1 MKRHVLSLLFLSSLF
16 LLGSCGQTHTSEN
29 ISGNVDAVKSYTV
42 TFVNYDG
49 SVLQKD
55 SLEEGAYPK
64 YNGSD
69 PVRKGSDGEEY
80 TFTGWSPKLAP
91 VDSDITYTAQFT
103 SVNSYTITWVNWDG
117 SVLET
122 DKLSYGEV
130 PSYDGENPVRNSEDG
145 KNYTFAGW
153 SPKVVPVY
161 SDITYTAQFTPV
173 NSYTVTWLNW
183 DGSVLE
189 TDELSYGEVPS
200 YDGEDPVRN
209 SENGKTY
216 TFVGWSPKV
225 VPVYSDIT
233 YTAQFS
239 SEKRYTVTW
248 KNWDGTILE
257 LDQGLSYGDMPSYD
271 GLTPTKPDESRLS
284 FTFTGWTPEVTP
296 VDSDV
301 TYWANFTSAENTYT
315 VTWLNYDGSVLE
327 TDTDVK
333 YGTMPSYDSSTPSR
347 SSSGKTSYVFT
358 GWSPSLSPVYADI
371 TYTAQFREDQVF
383 TVTWLDYDGTVLE
396 KDTEVPYGAYPS
408 FDGETP
414 TREAEDETSYRF
426 SNWYPYPSAVYSDV
440 TYTAQYSS
448 NTTSYTITF
457 KDENGVVYHTSSY
470 TKGTSVDLPNPT
482 KKCTEAGKCYVLKG
496 WYREGDESKTLV
508 DDFSVQG
515 DATYIALFELTD
527 QIKYRVLTKPN
538 GERYCVVLGLND
550 PSVTDIEIPS
560 TYQGV
565 PVTSIGAW
573 AFQSKIIQSINIP
586 ESVTTIGKEAFK
598 YCYSLSSVSLP
609 EGLTE
614 LGSNIFNSCRNLK
627 TITLPSALKK
637 IGDFAFWDSG
647 LTTIKIPDGVTTI
660 GSDAFYGCSSL
671 TSIEIPESVTVI
683 EMYTFSGCTKLTSI
697 SLPKTLVSIK
707 GEAFSDCSSLEKI
720 VIPASVTSISSDA
733 FKNTYCNF
741 YLEASSIPS
750 GWESDWNIGAYG
762 SVVYYSDTPNI
773 DGSHWHYDSD
783 GKTPILW
790 K

>member
-16 LLGSCGQTHTSEN
+16 LLGSCDLTHTSGN

-69 PVRKGSDGEEY
+69 PVRTGSDGEEY

-91 VDSDITYTAQFT
+91 V
-103 SVNSYTITWVNWDG
+103 N
-117 SVLET
+117 
-122 DKLSYGEV
+122 
-130 PSYDGENPVRNSEDG
+130 
-145 KNYTFAGW
+145 
-153 SPKVVPVY
+153 

-173 NSYTVTWLNW
+173 NSYTVTWVNW
-183 DGSVLE
+183 DGTVLE
-189 TDELSYGEVPS
+189 TDKLSYGEVPS
-200 YDGEDPVRN
+200 YDGEEPVRN
-209 SENGKTY
+209 SGNGKKY
-216 TFVGWSPKV
+216 TFAGWSPKV

-333 YGTMPSYDSSTPSR
+333 YGTMPSYDSSTPSKP
-347 SSSGKTSYVFT
+347 SQGKTSYVFT

-414 TREAEDETSYRF
+414 TREAEGETSYRF

-457 KDENGVVYHTSSY
+457 KDENGVVYRTSSY

-482 KKCTEAGKCYVLKG
+482 KKCTEAGKCYVFKG

-508 DDFSVQG
+508 NDISVQG

-527 QIKYRVLTKPN
+527 QIKYRVNTKPN

-565 PVTSIGAW
+565 PVTSIGAN
-573 AFQSKIIQSINIP
+573 AFHGTRIQSIKIP
-586 ESVTTIGKEAFK
+586 ESVTMIGKEAFEN
-598 YCYSLSSVSLP
+598 CSLLSSVSLP

-614 LGSNIFNSCRNLK
+614 LGTYIFGFCQNLK
-627 TITLPSALKK
+627 IITLPSTLKK
-637 IGDFAFWDSG
+637 IGDHAFYDSG

-660 GSDAFYGCSSL
+660 EYDAFSDCSSL

-683 EMYTFSGCTKLTSI
+683 DSYAFSNCTSLTSVSLPDSVTNIAGWCFSGCTSLTSI
-697 SLPKTLVSIK
+697 SLPKTLVSIW

-720 VIPASVTSISSDA
+720 VIPASVTSISSGA

-750 GWESDWNIGAYG
+750 GWESDWNSGALG
-762 SVVYYSDTPNI
+762 SVVYYSETSNT

>member
-1 MKRHVLSLLFLSSLF
+1 MIRHVLSLLFLSSLF
-16 LLGSCGQTHTSEN
+16 LLGSCDLTHTSGN
-29 ISGNVDAVKSYTV
+29 ISVNADAVKSYTV

-80 TFTGWSPKLAP
+80 TFTGWSPK
-91 VDSDITYTAQFT
+91 
-103 SVNSYTITWVNWDG
+103 
-117 SVLET
+117 
-122 DKLSYGEV
+122 
-130 PSYDGENPVRNSEDG
+130 
-145 KNYTFAGW
+145 
-153 SPKVVPVY
+153 
-161 SDITYTAQFTPV
+161 
-173 NSYTVTWLNW
+173 
-183 DGSVLE
+183 
-189 TDELSYGEVPS
+189 
-200 YDGEDPVRN
+200 
-209 SENGKTY
+209 
-216 TFVGWSPKV
+216 V

-239 SEKRYTVTW
+239 SEKRYMVTW

-257 LDQGLSYGDMPSYD
+257 LDQGLSYGEMPSYD
-271 GLTPTKPDESRLS
+271 GLTPTKPGESRLS

-327 TDTDVK
+327 TDSDVK

-408 FDGETP
+408 FDGKTP
-414 TREAEDETSYRF
+414 TREAEGDTSYRF

-457 KDENGVVYHTSSY
+457 KDENGVVYRTSSY
-470 TKGTSVDLPNPT
+470 TKGTSVELPNPT

-508 DDFSVQG
+508 NDFSVQG

-527 QIKYRVLTKPN
+527 QIKFRVVTKPN

-550 PSVTDIEIPS
+550 PSLTDIKIPS

-565 PVTSIGAW
+565 PVTSIGSW
-573 AFQSKIIQSINIP
+573 AFQSTNIQLIKIP
-586 ESVTTIGKEAFK
+586 ESVTTIGKEAFE
-598 YCYSLSSVSLP
+598 YCHSLSSVSLP

-614 LGSNIFNSCRNLK
+614 LSSSIFSYCTNLK
-627 TITLPSALKK
+627 NITLPSALKK
-637 IGDFAFWDSG
+637 IGELAFNHSG

-660 GSDAFYGCSSL
+660 ENGAFSGCSSL

-683 EMYTFSGCTKLTSI
+683 NFIAFSDCTSLTSI
-697 SLPKTLVSIK
+697 SLPKTLVSIR
-707 GEAFSDCSSLEKI
+707 GEAFSGCSSLENI

-750 GWESDWNIGAYG
+750 GWESDWNNGSLG
-762 SVVYYSDTPNI
+762 SVIYYSETPNT
-773 DGSHWHYDSD
+773 DGYHWHYDSD